1 LGQSFPRHCSKRP
14 GRLSIRKLVSL
25 SSFFALALMGA
36 AVIGWHGLARP
47 SLQTFS
53 AAHSDWEKND
63 VRTSLAMLAGQV
75 AAGDAFANR
84 RPVYRY
90 SVVPG
95 GVQSGEE
102 LRQATQR
109 DRAVARHFAAF
120 NFERAQVTQLRAPRF
135 VYLSYRRGDRIFWT
149 RKQIALR
156 KGEQLITDGKIAAR
170 TRCANQISVLPHA
183 ETSMEEPLAQELD
196 DPADQGG
203 SARNFDSP
211 GPIEAQLMRRPG
223 PHGFGAEGPPLRGT
237 GPLFGPSGGGFPGI
251 FPPPV
256 ISDSC
261 EPMPK
266 PKPKGGLVASAGD
279 QTSDKKKKNGCTP
292 PPTPPP
298 ATVPEPA
305 SIVLVAS
312 GIAGICARARM
323 RRRASRKAP

>member
-1 LGQSFPRHCSKRP
+1 MGHGFRRHSSKRP
-14 GRLSIRKLVSL
+14 GRHSIRKLVL
-25 SSFFALALMGA
+25 ISSFVAPVLVVAAL
-36 AVIGWHGLARP
+36 IGWQRLARP
-47 SLQTFS
+47 SSQPVS
-53 AAHSDWEKND
+53 VAHSDWEKND

-102 LRQATQR
+102 LRLAAQR

-120 NFERAQVTQLRAPRF
+120 NFERAQVTQLNAPRF

-149 RKQIALR
+149 RKQVALR
-156 KGEQLITDGKIAAR
+156 KGEPLITDGKIAAR

-196 DPADQGG
+196 DPFDQGG
-203 SARNFDSP
+203 SARNFDFS
-211 GPIEAQLMRRPG
+211 GRIEAQLMRRPG
-223 PHGFGAEGPPLRGT
+223 PHGFGAEGPPMPGT

-251 FPPPV
+251 FPPV

-266 PKPKGGLVASAGD
+266 PKPKDGLVAIAAD

-292 PPTPPP
+292 PPKPPP
-298 ATVPEPA
+298 TTVPEPA

-312 GIAGICARARM
+312 GIAGIYARARLK
-323 RRRASRKAP
+323 RRPAS

>member
-1 LGQSFPRHCSKRP
+1 MGQSFPRHSSKRP
-14 GRLSIRKLVSL
+14 GRLSIRKLVL
-25 SSFFALALMGA
+25 ISSFALALLA
-36 AVIGWHGLARP
+36 TILSVWHRQAQLSSQPLSVAR
-47 SLQTFS
+47 
-53 AAHSDWEKND
+53 SDWEKND

-95 GVQSGEE
+95 GVQTGEE
-102 LRQATQR
+102 LRQAAQR

-120 NFERAQVTQLRAPRF
+120 NFERAHLTQLNAPRF

-156 KGEQLITDGKIAAR
+156 KGEKLITDGKIAAR

-196 DPADQGG
+196 DPSDQGG
-203 SARNFDSP
+203 SARNFDFP
-211 GPIEAQLMRRPG
+211 GRIEAQLMRRPG
-223 PHGFGAEGPPLRGT
+223 PHGFGAEGPPMPGT

-266 PKPKGGLVASAGD
+266 PKPKGGMVASPAD

-292 PPTPPP
+292 PPNPPP
-298 ATVPEPA
+298 TTVPEPA

-312 GIAGICARARM
+312 GIAGIYARSRLKS
-323 RRRASRKAP
+323 RASQQAGV